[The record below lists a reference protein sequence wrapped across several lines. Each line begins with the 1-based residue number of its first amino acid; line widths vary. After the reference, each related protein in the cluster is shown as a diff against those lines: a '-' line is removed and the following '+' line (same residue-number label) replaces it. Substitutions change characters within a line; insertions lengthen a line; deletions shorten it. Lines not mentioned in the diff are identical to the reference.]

1 MEQEM
6 LNGSVISA
14 QDQLQA
20 DPREFW
26 NTHDSAGHSPRSWR
40 DVLWTELRPP
50 KIHVWKP
57 NPVKWCLKLESLGDN

>member
-1 MEQEM
+1 M

-26 NTHDSAGHSPRSWR
+26 NMHDSAGSASPRGWR

-50 KIHVWKP
+50 KINVWKP
-57 NPVKWCLKLESLGDN
+57 

>member
-1 MEQEM
+1 M

-26 NTHDSAGHSPRSWR
+26 NTHDSAGSASPRSWR

-57 NPVKWCLKLESLGDN
+57 